1 MLRQRTRAN
10 GKIDR
15 AYSLETGRKNVSR
28 SPLSNCASSLLRHGF
43 WYFLKKR
50 TRAKQGRGI
59 HLQQKIGFQSG
70 KDIVLK
76 SKTSCFTVS
85 DSSDR

>member
-1 MLRQRTRAN
+1 MDF
-10 GKIDR
+10 GIF
-15 AYSLETGRKNVSR
+15 S
-28 SPLSNCASSLLRHGF
+28 
-43 WYFLKKR
+43 KKR

-85 DSSDR
+85 DSSDRCAISITRLNYLIANEL